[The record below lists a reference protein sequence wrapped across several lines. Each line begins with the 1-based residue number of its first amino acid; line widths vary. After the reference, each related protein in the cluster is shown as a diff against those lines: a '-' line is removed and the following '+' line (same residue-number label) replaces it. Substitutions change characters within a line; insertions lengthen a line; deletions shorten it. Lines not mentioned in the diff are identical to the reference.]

1 MTCWRT
7 TFLAIRLSIW
17 PQKNGATGRFPDYT
31 VLNAPQVAAA
41 NQQTD
46 TAASHNLNHQLS
58 VRIDGCH
65 HLAAPFVLFRL
76 KRTGFSACRVVYEND
91 GLTIYARR

>member
-31 VLNAPQVAAA
+31 VLNASQVATT
-41 NQQTD
+41 NQPTD
-46 TAASHNLNHQLS
+46 TADNNLNQQLH
-58 VRIDGCH
+58 VRIEDCH